1 MSEKQITVDT
11 CSDLELCQLLQQTY
25 QNLMREQTNLQIIST
40 ELHKRKE
47 IPK

>member
-1 MSEKQITVDT
+1 MSEKQIIVDT

-25 QNLMREQTNLQIIST
+25 QNLMHEQTNLQIISA